1 MKKLPFVL
9 LSLPLILA
17 SCGPETSKTLNEDQI
32 KSEFDALA
40 KAEEATYSSDEY
52 KAKTTT
58 PISANIVESG
68 MSISISKLPLEIN
81 VDSSIGASVVSS
93 GADSIKFGDYAINN
107 APFAVYYDKESV
119 YVDIS
124 SPSFAAV
131 RLLIQTVLS
140 SYGMDVTVPGKFYV
154 PVDGASLPSTGLPG
168 VGTVPGQ
175 EEGQEVGDLY
185 DVYLET
191 PDLWVVE
198 EGNISANITTIDD
211 FWRFEE
217 ASLKASGLQ
226 GQDLE
231 DAKNSLHQSIDGHDL
246 YEFKFSYQY
255 GDLLTSMD
263 LSIAFEGLAA
273 VEYGIAF
280 SYDGVAVNLPDKSEY
295 QELEITVPG
304 NGSASIA

>member
-1 MKKLPFVL
+1 MVL
-9 LSLPLILA
+9 LLA

-32 KSEFDALA
+32 KAEFDALA
-40 KAEEATYSSDEY
+40 KAEESTYSSDEF
-52 KAKTTT
+52 KAETTA
-58 PISANIVESG
+58 PISANFVESG
-68 MSISISKLPLEIN
+68 MSISVSKLPLQIN
-81 VDSSIGASVVSS
+81 VDSSVGASIVST

-107 APFAVYYDKESV
+107 APFAVYYDLDSV

-124 SPSFAAV
+124 SPSFAVV
-131 RLLIQTVLS
+131 RLMIQTLLS
-140 SYGMDVTVPGKFYV
+140 GYGMDVTVPGKFYV
-154 PVDGASLPSTGLPG
+154 PVDGASLPSTGIPG

-175 EEGQEVGDLY
+175 GEGQDVGDLY

-191 PDLWVVE
+191 SDLWTVE
-198 EGNISANITTIDD
+198 EGSISANITTIDD

-226 GQDLE
+226 GQDLQ
-231 DAKNSLHQSIDGHDL
+231 DAQDSLHQSIDGHDL

-255 GDLLTSMD
+255 GDLLTGMD

-280 SYDGVAVNLPDKSEY
+280 SYDGVAVSLPDKSEY
-295 QELEITVPG
+295 QELELSIPG
-304 NGSASIA
+304 SGAASIA